1 MPVLLTVLISM
12 ILHMSIAQASEPIV
26 VLTYGANRSGSES
39 GLDNYNSHPLRED
52 PNIYKTHKVLK
63 DETLGHII
71 KEYYGGSELNMK
83 FVEIAI
89 LQFNRA
95 AFVRG
100 NPNFLYAGKT
110 LHLPSVNQIRGLI
123 TGKKSS
129 DKILPTNGTQNEI
142 FFFGG

>member
-1 MPVLLTVLISM
+1 M
-12 ILHMSIAQASEPIV
+12 
-26 VLTYGANRSGSES
+26 
-39 GLDNYNSHPLRED
+39 
-52 PNIYKTHKVLK
+52 K

-71 KEYYGGSELNMK
+71 DQYYGGSNLNMK

-89 LQFNRA
+89 LQFNRS

-110 LHLPSVNQIRGLI
+110 LHLPSVNQIRDLI

-129 DKILPTNGTQNEI
+129 ENISPKIRKQNEI